1 MFELIKLFFRD
12 KIELNLGLKI
22 LISICY
28 ICKYLVQFVYGQGKM
43 IKWL

>member
-1 MFELIKLFFRD
+1 MFELIKFYFRD

-22 LISICY
+22 LISICD
-28 ICKYLVQFVYGQGKM
+28 KYLVQFVYEQGKM

>member
-1 MFELIKLFFRD
+1 MFELIKFFFRD

-22 LISICY
+22 LISICD
-28 ICKYLVQFVYGQGKM
+28 KYLVQFVYGQGKM